1 MWKDC
6 FPQHSQE
13 RVHVDERTRER
24 HIADVKADNG
34 LVVEIQ
40 HSPIAE
46 SEMQSREDFYGDMIW
61 IVDARDL
68 FGYFALGTSY
78 DLATCNPMSYH
89 FQWLSRSTLL
99 KRWSVARKPVYF
111 DTLIQNS
118 FTPTVQTPSAEH
130 VLWRLLEF
138 SPNDGLG
145 LIAPIRSDWI
155 VQAVLNGDSVPLMRC
170 EKEEAWRYRRELVEV
185 DG

>member
-1 MWKDC
+1 M
-6 FPQHSQE
+6 
-13 RVHVDERTRER
+13 
-24 HIADVKADNG
+24 
-34 LVVEIQ
+34 
-40 HSPIAE
+40 
-46 SEMQSREDFYGDMIW
+46 
-61 IVDARDL
+61 
-68 FGYFALGTSY
+68 AL
-78 DLATCNPMSYH
+78 
-89 FQWLSRSTLL
+89 
-99 KRWSVARKPVYF
+99 KPVYF

-138 SPNDGLG
+138 SPDDGLG

-185 DG
+185 VR